1 MQSYRRES
9 LYTAF
14 QTRSTNSKA
23 WLMHV
28 TQDDSGSLADTNA
41 RRSQL
46 EKAVPI
52 TAEAA
57 VTAELRRAIREGVLV
72 PGERLTQIEIANQLG
87 VSRIPLRDALR
98 RLEAES
104 LVEIDGHR
112 GARVTSLDPDD
123 ISEIYEMR
131 ILLEGLCMHHA
142 VSKLS
147 EEDAV
152 QMAAAA
158 TASDDEE
165 LTPADAFNLRRDFY
179 DHLYAHAGRPRMRRV
194 IMMLRDN
201 VDRYH
206 LLGNRQHAHHAHR
219 ELATAILD
227 RDPERASK
235 ILVEHISES
244 RDDLIHDTRAA
255 G

>member
-1 MQSYRRES
+1 MMR
-9 LYTAF
+9 
-14 QTRSTNSKA
+14 
-23 WLMHV
+23 V
-28 TQDDSGSLADTNA
+28 THDDPEPLADTNA

-46 EKAVPI
+46 EKAVPV

-112 GARVTSLDPDD
+112 GARVTALGPDD
-123 ISEIYEMR
+123 ISEIYEIR
-131 ILLEGLCMHHA
+131 IALEGMCMHRA
-142 VSKLS
+142 VSNLS
-147 EEDAV
+147 EEDAA
-152 QMAAAA
+152 QMAESA
-158 TASDDEE
+158 TASDDDE

-179 DHLYAHAGRPRMRRV
+179 HSLYAYAERPRLRRV
-194 IMMLRDN
+194 IMQLRDN

-206 LLGNRQHAHHAHR
+206 LLENRDHAHLAHR

-227 RDPERASK
+227 RDAERASK
-235 ILVEHISES
+235 VLIAHISES
-244 RDDLIHDTRAA
+244 RDDLIRRIRANH
-255 G
+255 